1 MSGQPRCLISTRGP
15 SRAPPCRSPSSW
27 RGTHCWRW
35 VGGAWLGGRLGGC
48 SLGLTACLHGAVPM
62 QLGQLWLLRPCHF
75 QSATMTQQTAFAA
88 SLLLAW
94 VQAKAAERQAALL
107 QSSLSSRLRDCTFRP
122 QTNHERRQEQLQRLL
137 AQPSLGDSELAAA
150 YY

>member
-1 MSGQPRCLISTRGP
+1 
-15 SRAPPCRSPSSW
+15 
-27 RGTHCWRW
+27 
-35 VGGAWLGGRLGGC
+35 
-48 SLGLTACLHGAVPM
+48 M

-122 QTNHERRQEQLQRLL
+122 QTNHQRRQEQLQRLL
-137 AQPSLGDSELAAA
+137 PQPSLSDSELAAT